1 VGAGAGERAN
11 GRHAPAAGRL
21 EYQPMKVLIV
31 GGGAREHALA
41 WKIGQGTGVTEVL
54 CAPGNAG
61 IALDATCVAGDPASP
76 SLMADLAAARGIG
89 LTVVGPEAALA
100 AGIADEFARRG
111 LPLFGA
117 TRAAVEIESSKVFA
131 KEFMRRHGIPSAAY
145 DIAASAAEARA
156 ILARRGDGPVVL
168 KADGLAAGKGVFV
181 ASDRR
186 EAEGAVEAMFVERRF
201 GSASDRVVIEDCLEG
216 PEVSFF
222 ALCDGERAL
231 PLTTC
236 QDYKRLL
243 DGDRGPNT
251 GGMGG
256 YSPSVLVD
264 AAMERLI
271 MERVVEPTVRGL
283 LREGRPYRGILY
295 SGLMLTR
302 GGPRVLE
309 YNARFGDPEAELIAM
324 RLRSDLVPALQA
336 TIAGR
341 LDEVGVA
348 WHPGGAVCVVL
359 AAPGYPGTPVTGTPI
374 AGLEAAAGMT
384 GVKVFHAATR
394 LRDAAMVTAGGRVL
408 TVTARGDD
416 FAAATRRCYAAV
428 EAIRFAGSQHRLDI
442 ARIALDR
449 EAAGWRAGVL

>member
-1 VGAGAGERAN
+1 
-11 GRHAPAAGRL
+11 
-21 EYQPMKVLIV
+21 MKILVV

-41 WKIGQGTGVTEVL
+41 WKLAQGAGVAEVL

-61 IALDATCVAGDPASP
+61 IALDATCVTGDPSAP
-76 SLMADLAAARGIG
+76 EAMADLAAGHGAA

-100 AGIADEFARRG
+100 AGIADVFARRG
-111 LPLFGA
+111 LALFGA
-117 TRAAVEIESSKVFA
+117 TRAAAAIESSKVFA
-131 KEFMRRHGIPSAAY
+131 KEFMRRHGIPTAAH

-156 ILARRGDGPVVL
+156 ILARRRDGPVVL

-181 ASDRR
+181 ATGRR
-186 EAEGAVEAMFVERRF
+186 EAEQAVEVLFVERRF
-201 GSASDRVVIEDCLEG
+201 GDAGDKVVIEDCLEG

-264 AAMERLI
+264 AALEGQI

-283 LREGRPYRGILY
+283 LREGRPYRGCLY
-295 SGLMLTR
+295 SGLMLTPD
-302 GGPRVLE
+302 GPRVLE
-309 YNARFGDPEAELIAM
+309 YNARFGDPEAQLIAV
-324 RLRSDLVPALQA
+324 RLRSDLVAAIQA
-336 TIAGR
+336 TLAGR
-341 LDEVGVA
+341 LEEAGVA
-348 WHPGGAVCVVL
+348 WHPGGAVAVVL
-359 AAPGYPGTPVTGTPI
+359 AAPGYPGTPETGSPI
-374 AGLEAAAGMT
+374 AGLDATAAMP

-394 LRDAAMVTAGGRVL
+394 RQDKALVTSGGRVL

-416 FAAATRRCYAAV
+416 FRAATRRCYAAAG
-428 EAIRFAGSQHRLDI
+428 AISFDGCQRRSDI
-442 ARIALDR
+442 AGIALER
-449 EAAGWRAGVL
+449 EASGGQGVVS